1 MRAHW
6 VLCLCVAGLT
16 SSEVVSSPQAP
27 PVQTPQQAPTFRANI
42 DVARITVRVLDRDRR
57 PVRGLTEQDFEVFV
71 DGKPQRIVAV
81 DADEATPPARPAA
94 AWVRD
99 VAPDIATNDLV
110 EPRLIVIIL
119 DDAIAGSGGR
129 TTILGPGSPFAL
141 KQAKLV
147 AHEIVRHLGPRDMAS
162 VVFTADNNEPQDFT
176 RDHARLRAAIERFN
190 PPMVPERLA
199 PLYSVGT
206 IRRAL
211 EMLREVP
218 DVRSAI
224 FWIGGGGK
232 ADPELLTPTMAP
244 RPSADSDIAQREVA
258 LGVRATV
265 AAMAGSSHLSSV
277 PVYPVSTIGILAP
290 TGPAG
295 GGIPSPVG
303 DESSIAGATGGRFV
317 AGTNTPAA
325 EIPEIFEELSVQ
337 YTIGYQIDGLQNDG
351 RFRRV
356 QVRVK
361 RPDVIIEPPT
371 RGFFAPTQRNVD
383 RATRNLTVTAPTTR
397 AIAGL
402 IPLADE
408 PLRLAVAP
416 FWAPPIAGKKDPPSL
431 LTLSLGIGATPTTYI
446 RETVQVEV
454 RVFDG
459 EGRVQVARRLHTA
472 AIPASANQP
481 RDLLSSIRLK
491 PGRYNVRV
499 SVHRAQERRS
509 GSVYTD
515 VMIPDFEKARLSVS
529 GVAVLAKPAHAV
541 TRADGY
547 ETVLPAPPTTLR
559 EFVRDTEASLFL
571 RVHAGGGRPLDRATV
586 TAAIVDELNANVF
599 SKTDALRLTPAGADY
614 RFTLPL
620 DRLSPGK
627 FVARLTITAD
637 GVPPQQRDVRFQIT
651 R

>member
-1 MRAHW
+1 MVGGLLLAGSGL
-6 VLCLCVAGLT
+6 VLLAQSAT
-16 SSEVVSSPQAP
+16 
-27 PVQTPQQAPTFRANI
+27 QQAPTFRTNI
-42 DVARITVRVLDRDRR
+42 DVARISVRVLDRDRR
-57 PVRGLTEQDFEVFV
+57 PVRGLTEQDFEVLV

-81 DADEATPPARPAA
+81 DAEEAAPPTKPAA

-110 EPRLIVIIL
+110 EPRLIVIIM

-129 TTILGPGSPFAL
+129 TTVLGPGSPFAL

-147 AHEIVRHLGPRDMAS
+147 AHEIVRHLGPRDLAS

-176 RDHARLRAAIERFN
+176 RDRARLAAAIERFAP

-206 IRRAL
+206 IRRTL
-211 EMLREVP
+211 EMLRELP
-218 DVRSAI
+218 DIRSAI
-224 FWIGGGGK
+224 FWIGGSGN
-232 ADPELLTPTMAP
+232 ADPDMLTPTLAP
-244 RPSADSDIAQREVA
+244 KPGADSDIAIREDA
-258 LGVRATV
+258 LQLRGTV
-265 AAMAGSSHLSSV
+265 AAIAGGAHLSSV
-277 PVYPVSTIGILAP
+277 PVYPVSTVGIMAP

-295 GGIPSPVG
+295 GGTASPVG

-317 AGTNTPAA
+317 AATNTPAA
-325 EIPEIFEELSVQ
+325 EIPEVFDELSVQ
-337 YTIGYQIDGLQNDG
+337 YTIGYQIDGMQNDG

-371 RGFFAPTQRNVD
+371 RGFFAPTERSVE
-383 RATRNLTVTAPTTR
+383 RATRNFVATAPTTR

-416 FWAPPIAGKKDPPSL
+416 FAAPATEKGEKGL
-431 LTLSLGIGATPTTYI
+431 LTLLLGIGATPTTYI
-446 RETVQVEV
+446 RETVKVEV

-472 AIPASANQP
+472 TIPASSNLP

-491 PGRYNVRV
+491 PGRYNVRI
-499 SVHRAQERRS
+499 SVHREQERRA
-509 GSVYTD
+509 GSIYTD
-515 VMIPDFEKARLSVS
+515 VVVPDFEKAAVSVS
-529 GVAVLAKPAHAV
+529 GVVVFAKPANPV
-541 TRADGY
+541 TSADGY
-547 ETVLPAPPTTLR
+547 EPVLPGVPTTTR
-559 EFVRDTEASLFL
+559 EFSSEADASVFF
-571 RVHAGGGRPLDRATV
+571 RVHARAKTPAPRVVVDAVIIDTTDRPVLERRDV
-586 TAAIVDELNANVF
+586 
-599 SKTDALRLTPAGADY
+599 LTPGPGGADY
-614 RFTLPL
+614 RLTLPL
-620 DRLSPGK
+620 ARIGTGE
-627 FVARLTITAD
+627 FVARFTIGGE
-637 GVPPQQRDVRFQIT
+637 GVKPQQHQVRFRVT